1 LVTAIEACDAKFS
14 IGTPLAA
21 LTIAPGATVNVT
33 PAGTS
38 TEPSMM

>member
-1 LVTAIEACDAKFS
+1 LVTVIEACDAKLS

-21 LTIAPGATVNVT
+21 LTIAPGVTVNVT